1 MMERSL
7 NRRELLAGAGAL
19 VVAGAPELVLA
30 DHHAEG
36 GMPAAAGSSAELIDA
51 ALACVK
57 TGDAC
62 VAHCLAEFKK
72 GDTML
77 ADCAASVERML
88 AVCSATARLA
98 ALGSPRLGKFAAV
111 CAEICADCEAECRK
125 HAQHHAV
132 CKACADACARF
143 IAATKLIP
151 A

>member
-1 MMERSL
+1 MERSL

-19 VVAGAPELVLA
+19 MVAGAPQIVLA
-30 DHHAEG
+30 DHHTEAA
-36 GMPAAAGSSAELIDA
+36 PAPKGTAELIDA
-51 ALACVK
+51 ALACEK
-57 TGDAC
+57 AGDAC

-88 AVCSATARLA
+88 AVCAATARLA
-98 ALGSPRLGKFAAV
+98 ALGSAHLAKFVAV
-111 CAEICADCEAECRK
+111 CADICADCEAECRK

-143 IAATKLIP
+143 IAAAKLIP

>member
-1 MMERSL
+1 MERSL

-19 VVAGAPELVLA
+19 VVAAAPELVLA
-30 DHHAEG
+30 DHHTEG
-36 GMPAAAGSSAELIDA
+36 AAPAPKGTAELIDA

-57 TGDAC
+57 AGDAC

-88 AVCSATARLA
+88 SVCGATARLA
-98 ALGSPRLGKFAAV
+98 ALGSPHLAKFVAV
-111 CAEICADCEAECRK
+111 CADICTDCEAECRK

-143 IAATKLIP
+143 IAAAKLIP